1 MGFMKNEE
9 LPVRTMREL
18 ESIGS
23 RMKWQFFERLVGFVF
38 EQNGYEVTV
47 GAVKKGGG
55 VKRQYDVIAES
66 PRYIF
71 AADCKRWTG
80 NRYKESQLRAAAG
93 KQTERCMLLKRETDK
108 GIIPLIVTLMPE
120 GISIHGGVPIV
131 PFEKLNTFL
140 NSWEENEED
149 IREI

>member
-1 MGFMKNEE
+1 MKNGE
-9 LPVRTMREL
+9 LPVRTMSDL
-18 ESIGS
+18 ESLGP
-23 RMKWQFFERLVGFVF
+23 RMKWQYFERLVGFVF
-38 EQNGYEVTV
+38 ERNAFDVNV
-47 GAVKKGGG
+47 GVVKKGGG
-55 VKRQYDVIAES
+55 WKRQYDVIAEN

-80 NRYKESQLRAAAG
+80 RRYKDSQLRAAAD
-93 KQTERCMLLKRETDK
+93 KQTERCMLLKGETEK

-120 GISIHGGVPIV
+120 GIVIHGGVPIV

-140 NSWEENEED
+140 NSWEDNDDD